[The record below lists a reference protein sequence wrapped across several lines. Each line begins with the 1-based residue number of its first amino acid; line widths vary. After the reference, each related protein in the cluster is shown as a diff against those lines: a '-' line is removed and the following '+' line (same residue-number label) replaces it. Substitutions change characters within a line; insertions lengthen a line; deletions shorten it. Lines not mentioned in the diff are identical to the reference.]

1 MGSQD
6 FAIHFLDEALFQE
19 VVHIDDLLFLGG
31 A

>member
-6 FAIHFLDEALFQE
+6 FAIHFLNE
-19 VVHIDDLLFLGG
+19 VLSQNMVHINGLPLLGD